1 MKKLVNLLK
10 KPVVAAGVFGLVVAS
25 GTASA
30 NFGDFKFYAGAGVDY
45 SNYKKSSSDLGTLKA
60 NGVGVVVP
68 VLGIKFHENF
78 GLEAGYSF
86 GKKLKYTQNNI
97 EGSNINGNWNVKVRN
112 VYLDLMGFVPVA
124 DQFELIGGIGLGR
137 LMFKGDNINFTNV
150 PAGANI
156 SSSVNYKNKTS
167 WRVKLGAQYNFTN
180 NFGVRALATYQNV
193 TSKANVNINANN
205 GAVHYSESSTGKIV
219 KNDKTIGLAAVY
231 TF

>member
-86 GKKLKYTQNNI
+86 NKKQKEEGIVNNLV
-97 EGSNINGNWNVKVRN
+97 INGVTLNGTSSFTTKVRN
-112 VYLDLMGFVPVA
+112 IYLDVMGFMPVHE
-124 DQFELIGGIGLGR
+124 QVELLGGIGIGR
-137 LMFKGDNINFTNV
+137 LTVKKGNESTSYTAVGGAV
-150 PAGANI
+150 P
-156 SSSVNYKNKTS
+156 SSTSPTFKNKAS
-167 WRVKLGAQYNFTN
+167 WRVKVGAQYNITAN
-180 NFGVRALATYQNV
+180 VAARLLATYQ
-193 TSKANVNINANN
+193 KANNKVNIL
-205 GAVHYSESSTGKIV
+205 GTESKFV
-219 KNDKTIGLAAVY
+219 KNMKTIEWNI
-231 TF
+231 